1 MNNKYRLPQ
10 NAFSRAHEQNTKTEE
25 EIIEALVGNK
35 HKEIIDVD
43 EPEITEVSE

>member
-1 MNNKYRLPQ
+1 MNKYRLSQ
-10 NAFSRAHEQNTKTEE
+10 NAFSRAYEQKTKTEE

-43 EPEITEVSE
+43 EPKITEVSE